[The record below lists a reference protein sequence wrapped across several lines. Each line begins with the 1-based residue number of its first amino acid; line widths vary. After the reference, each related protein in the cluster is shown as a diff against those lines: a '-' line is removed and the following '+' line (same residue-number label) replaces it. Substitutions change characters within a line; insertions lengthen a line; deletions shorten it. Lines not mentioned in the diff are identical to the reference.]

1 MKTDTN
7 NKQLLI
13 ASALKRVFRPF
24 VKIML
29 ANNLTYTFAID
40 VLKVLFVEVADAE
53 FALNDKRQ
61 TDSRISLMSGVH
73 RKDVRRL
80 RDLKPDVEDV
90 MPDNVSLGAQII
102 ALWNANE
109 KYLNV
114 DGMPKPLARFAAANA
129 EASFEGLVRSVSTDI
144 HPRAVLDEW
153 LRLGIANL
161 DAENFVHL
169 TTDMFIAQEGFEEKV
184 YYFAHNLHDHAQ
196 AAASNVM
203 GQSANAQQTTYLER
217 CVHYDTLTSNSIEQI
232 AEISKKLGMK
242 SLRDINKAADTFA
255 VKDKDD
261 ASANMRMTY
270 GIYFYHEAMQMAPE
284 QDVSA
289 PSYSLE
295 SKQKP
300 NLDA

>member
-13 ASALKRVFRPF
+13 ANALKRVFRPF
-24 VKIML
+24 VKLML

-40 VLKVLFVEVADAE
+40 VLKALFVEVADAE
-53 FALNDKRQ
+53 FAINNKRQ

-80 RDLKPDVEDV
+80 RDLKPNVEDV

-196 AAASNVM
+196 AAAANVL
-203 GQSANAQQTTYLER
+203 GQQASYLER
-217 CVHYDTLTSNSIEQI
+217 CVHYDTLTTESIEQI
-232 AEISKKLGMK
+232 AEMSKKLGMK
-242 SLRDINKAADTFA
+242 NLRDINKVADTLA

-261 ASANMRMTY
+261 ASATMRMTY
-270 GIYFYHEAMQMAPE
+270 GIYFYHEAMPSASLQVTNLQATPE
-284 QDVSA
+284 SDLNA
-289 PSYSLE
+289 
-295 SKQKP
+295 
-300 NLDA
+300 